1 MKKYFVLIFVFA
13 VVLLCSCGSVK
24 KEESI
29 STQDILGKTYVYE
42 KDGAGGAFTITVE
55 EDGTFTYYA
64 GFLSSYIGHGAW
76 TLEGDCLTFS
86 DVSYDIT
93 NHFKVEKDRLVY
105 LSEGSSGFMYV
116 DVSDGD
122 VFNLTDKKGTVFVDD
137 TKTDVG
143 ER

>member
-1 MKKYFVLIFVFA
+1 MKKFLVLISVFA
-13 VVLLCSCGSVK
+13 MVLLCSCCSAK
-24 KEESI
+24 KEESV

-76 TLEGDCLTFS
+76 TLEGDRLTLK
-86 DVSYDIT
+86 DVSYDIV
-93 NHFKVEKDRLVY
+93 NHFEVKKDRLVY

-122 VFNLTDKKGTVFVDD
+122 VFNLTDKKGTVFIDD
-137 TKTDVG
+137 IESDIG

>member
-1 MKKYFVLIFVFA
+1 MKKFLVLILVFA
-13 VVLLCSCGSVK
+13 MVLLCSCCSAK
-24 KEESI
+24 KEESV

-76 TLEGDCLTFS
+76 TLEGDRLTLK
-86 DVSYDIT
+86 DVSYDIV
-93 NHFKVEKDRLVY
+93 NHFEVKKDRLVY

-122 VFNLTDKKGTVFVDD
+122 VFNLTDKKGTVFIDD
-137 TKTDVG
+137 IESDIG